1 MYLPAS
7 SSVAA
12 VRFCFR
18 RVDCFDLASASASA
32 SASTSTAASVELSV
46 VSGFGLL
53 SIYFGLPFVLH

>member
-32 SASTSTAASVELSV
+32 STAASASVELSV